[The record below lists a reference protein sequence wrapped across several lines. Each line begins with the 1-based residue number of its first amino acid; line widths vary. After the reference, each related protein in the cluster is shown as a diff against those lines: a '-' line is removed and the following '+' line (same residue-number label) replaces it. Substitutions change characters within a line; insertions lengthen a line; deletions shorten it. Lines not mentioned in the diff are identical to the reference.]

1 MYILPSVEV
10 LFLLLLLKR
19 QKEIK
24 YLNSIRIHREGK
36 HRPINM
42 RCNCPAFWECFSCCA
57 SYKNY
62 NYLFKIESR
71 GLRQFIISCYI
82 CKYRYTQEYRDLYFL
97 SSITIAK
104 PKSILI

>member
-1 MYILPSVEV
+1 MNTNIIANNIANDIQAE
-10 LFLLLLLKR
+10 
-19 QKEIK
+19 EIIK
-24 YLNSIRIHREGK
+24 QNIGNYLTFSNKGI
-36 HRPINM
+36 
-42 RCNCPAFWECFSCCA
+42 FWECFSCCA